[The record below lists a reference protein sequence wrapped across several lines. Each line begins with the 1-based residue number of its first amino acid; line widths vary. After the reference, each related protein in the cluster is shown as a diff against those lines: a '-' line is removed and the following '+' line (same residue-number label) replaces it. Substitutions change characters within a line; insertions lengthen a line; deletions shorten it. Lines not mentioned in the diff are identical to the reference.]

1 VLDRKDTSL
10 SHRFSSLRKTS
21 VKALSLQAR
30 LLGACAA
37 AALLAGCATTDLVE
51 SSFTPPH
58 DPVTVDTV
66 MRGDRVASMA
76 ARQHPKIL
84 QTYGGEYSD
93 PKLERMLARIV
104 GKLTLDPDNPNQ
116 TYRITILD
124 SPNVN
129 AFALP
134 GGFLY
139 VTRGLLALANDSA
152 EVAAVLA
159 HEMAHVTANHGLE
172 RQRLE
177 AQTQLASRVVTEVL
191 GADPVARAAV
201 VRGKLQLAQFSRN
214 QELEADVI
222 GIRSIGRAGFDPYA
236 AARFIRSMD
245 AYQKLRDVSGA
256 TDPSLDFLAT
266 HPNAPK
272 RIELAL
278 QQAEQFGAPGY
289 GVTDRDQFLAGIDG
303 LIFGDKPEQ
312 GYVRGNSFLHPTL
325 GIGFSVPEDF
335 KLDNAAGEVI
345 ATGPG
350 DLAFRF
356 DGVTVNRNISMTDY
370 LRGTW
375 LAGVDPASIR
385 PLTLNGLEA
394 ATATAHADQWKFR
407 VTVLRVGDQ
416 VYRLLTGAPAS
427 NSRLDQVANSIASSF
442 RVLSKQEI
450 ASLQPLRV
458 RIITVQPGETVA
470 TLANKM
476 TGVSRKVELF
486 RVLNGLGPG
495 GNVSA
500 GDKVK
505 IITDR

>member
-1 VLDRKDTSL
+1 
-10 SHRFSSLRKTS
+10 
-21 VKALSLQAR
+21 
-30 LLGACAA
+30 
-37 AALLAGCATTDLVE
+37 
-51 SSFTPPH
+51 
-58 DPVTVDTV
+58 
-66 MRGDRVASMA
+66 
-76 ARQHPKIL
+76 
-84 QTYGGEYSD
+84 
-93 PKLERMLARIV
+93 
-104 GKLTLDPDNPNQ
+104 
-116 TYRITILD
+116 
-124 SPNVN
+124 
-129 AFALP
+129 
-134 GGFLY
+134 
-139 VTRGLLALANDSA
+139 
-152 EVAAVLA
+152 
-159 HEMAHVTANHGLE
+159 
-172 RQRLE
+172 
-177 AQTQLASRVVTEVL
+177 
-191 GADPVARAAV
+191 
-201 VRGKLQLAQFSRN
+201 
-214 QELEADVI
+214 
-222 GIRSIGRAGFDPYA
+222 
-236 AARFIRSMD
+236 
-245 AYQKLRDVSGA
+245 
-256 TDPSLDFLAT
+256 
-266 HPNAPK
+266 
-272 RIELAL
+272 
-278 QQAEQFGAPGY
+278 
-289 GVTDRDQFLAGIDG
+289 
-303 LIFGDKPEQ
+303 
-312 GYVRGNSFLHPTL
+312 
-325 GIGFSVPEDF
+325 VPEDF